1 MNKQEILEAIDATIN
16 CNNEKAIT
24 GDSLA
29 NILRE
34 MTNASGGGSGDGAIK
49 ILVPDNMIG
58 IMFFDLETEPP
69 AEDFVPGTFSQSNW
83 DIMRQAM
90 ESEME
95 SMPAEYQ
102 EMYQEVLT
110 NLDIKVPQM
119 LAHNAE
125 VYNIL
130 LEKLDK
136 QEGTMLLL
144 DQSLMATESLKMMI
158 GMMGAEQGIE
168 DDNIQT
174 STSIPAVYTGINSV
188 LLGMELGIDK
198 IICFSA
204 IGQGIDVLGMGEDPI
219 YTEDTMF
226 LLYPDGSI
234 VNMGGNTTA
243 YSDYIYVPKS
253 DGVLTSDQKTHNNN
267 IRSTTNAL
275 NNIKYVKLVT
285 SSGSVDQGRSDNS
298 SYEDFTAGPKI
309 VSMMYNKFTYF
320 EGLEYKQAELIS
332 SGESVNVTV
341 LGTLNSPS

>member
-34 MTNASGGGSGDGAIK
+34 MTNASGEGSGDGALK

-58 IMFFDLETEPP
+58 LSFFDLETEPP

-83 DIMRQAM
+83 DIMRQAF

-102 EMYQEVLT
+102 EMYQEVFT
-110 NLDIKVPQM
+110 NLDIKIPQM
-119 LAHNAE
+119 LAYNAE

-158 GMMGAEQGIE
+158 GILGAEYGIE
-168 DDNIQT
+168 DDNIQM
-174 STSIPAVYTGINSV
+174 SSSIPAIYTGINSV
-188 LLGMELGIDK
+188 LLGMELGVDK
-198 IICFSA
+198 IICFNT
-204 IGQGIDVLGMGEDPI
+204 IGQGIDILGMGEDPI

-234 VNMGGNTTA
+234 VNMGGNIV
-243 YSDYIYVPKS
+243 YPDYIYVPKS

-267 IRSTTNAL
+267 IRSTTDAL
-275 NNIKYVKLVT
+275 NNIKYIKLVT
-285 SSGSVDQGRSDNS
+285 SSGSIDQGNSDNS
-298 SYEDFTAGPKI
+298 SYSSFIAGPKI

-332 SGESVNVTV
+332 SEESVNVTV

>member
-58 IMFFDLETEPP
+58 VMFFDLETEPP
-69 AEDFVPGTFSQSNW
+69 VEEFVPGTFSQSNW
-83 DIMRQAM
+83 DIMRQSF

-95 SMPAEYQ
+95 NMPAEYQ
-102 EMYQEVLT
+102 EMYQEIFT
-110 NLDIKVPQM
+110 NLDIKIPQM

-158 GMMGAEQGIE
+158 GMMGAEYGIE

-188 LLGMELGIDK
+188 LLGTELGVDK
-198 IICFSA
+198 IICFNA
-204 IGQGIDVLGMGEDPI
+204 MGRGIDILGMGEDPI

-234 VNMGGNTTA
+234 VNMGGNTV
-243 YSDYIYVPKS
+243 YPDYIYVPKS
-253 DGVLTSDQKTHNNN
+253 DGVLTSDQKAHNNN
-267 IRSTTNAL
+267 IRSTTDAL

-285 SSGSVDQGRSDNS
+285 SSGSVDQGNSNNS
-298 SYEDFTAGPKI
+298 SYSSFIAGPKI

-332 SGESVNVTV
+332 SGESVNVTI

>member
-1 MNKQEILEAIDATIN
+1 
-16 CNNEKAIT
+16 
-24 GDSLA
+24 
-29 NILRE
+29 
-34 MTNASGGGSGDGAIK
+34 
-49 ILVPDNMIG
+49 
-58 IMFFDLETEPP
+58 
-69 AEDFVPGTFSQSNW
+69 
-83 DIMRQAM
+83 
-90 ESEME
+90 
-95 SMPAEYQ
+95 
-102 EMYQEVLT
+102 
-110 NLDIKVPQM
+110 
-119 LAHNAE
+119 

-144 DQSLMATESLKMMI
+144 DQSLMATEALRMMI
-158 GMMGAEQGIE
+158 GIMGAEYGIE

-204 IGQGIDVLGMGEDPI
+204 IGQGTDILEMGEDPI
-219 YTEDTMF
+219 YTEDTLF

-234 VNMGGNTTA
+234 VNMGEDTTA

-267 IRSTTNAL
+267 IWSTPSAL
-275 NNIKYVKLVT
+275 NNIKYIKLVT
-285 SSGSVDQGRSDNS
+285 STGSIDQGRSDNS